1 MHPSHIAIRNPV
13 FVFIMVLV
21 ISIAGFQA
29 YKSIPREAAPDIQIP
44 LLIVSIP
51 FPGSSPE
58 DVESLISNKVEQEL
72 KTIKNLKEISSTS
85 SEGVSVLTLEFTSDF
100 DISEARTKVREK
112 MDQIK
117 PDLPADAEDYQ
128 VTEINLSEQPLM
140 ILNLAGDMGLLGLT
154 ELADDVK
161 EEIEGIPGILE
172 VRRAGG
178 LEKEIRVYVNPDKM
192 NYYKLALNQVSS
204 SISNENTN
212 LPGGTIT
219 MGPTKYMIRV
229 PGEFINPE
237 GINEALISAPNQV
250 PVRVRDI
257 AQVVFGYK
265 EVTSK
270 SRLDGLESVSL
281 SIVKRSGENLLAIR
295 NEVKSIIQR
304 LEKDYKEDVK
314 FSILSDQ
321 GEHVQQIVKDLENN
335 ILTGFV
341 LVFLVLLLV
350 MGISNALLVAVA
362 IPLSFLVSMIILNVM
377 GFTLN
382 IVVLFSLIL
391 SLGLLVDNA
400 IVIVENIY
408 RHRQA
413 GKSRIE
419 AAKLG
424 TKEIAIPVTT
434 STITT
439 VAAFFPL
446 IFMPGIAG
454 EFISFLP
461 KTLIVTLSSSL
472 FVALIINA
480 VFCSTMMRVKVNKEV
495 TSDFDELKLVDHSKI
510 LRIYQM
516 ILRSVLRFRFVTVI
530 VFIFLFIGTFYW
542 YGTNTFPRKRI
553 EFFPKT
559 EPSEAV
565 VNITAP
571 MGTTLEISDGYVTS
585 VEGYIE
591 NDMDKLDAVVAN
603 VGQRRG
609 SGASSSGSTTTYL
622 SHVVLDFP
630 SWQNWVEKPSEIIKN
645 LRQKLVK
652 MVGVQ
657 VKLAEAQSGPP
668 TGKAFN
674 LEVQGKDFSK
684 MIDSVEKIKKRIKD
698 IPGLVDLTDDFDRSR
713 PELKV
718 IIDRDKASRLGFRA
732 RDIASTVRT
741 AFNGKKVSVFRDGT
755 EEYDIWVQLD
765 QSFRKNQ
772 SDLASLFIF
781 TPTGEPVRLS
791 EIAKVD
797 TGPSYGSIRHVD
809 TERTITIS
817 GDAFR
822 VPGPVLVM
830 KAQRVLK
837 DLELPDGVRYKF
849 TGENKGRQET
859 QVFIGQALIIAIC
872 LILVVMIAQFNSIAL
887 PFIVITSVFMS
898 VMGVLLG
905 LIVHDRPFGIIMTGV
920 GTVALAG
927 IVVNNVIVM
936 LDFVVKLRKRGFA
949 RNEAMVLA
957 SAVRFRPVLLT
968 AVTTVI
974 GLAPMAMGMDIDFS
988 RDSPIVFGSES
999 GSFWKSM
1006 ALAIMYGL
1014 GVATFLTLIMVP
1026 TLYSL
1031 IEDGRERIK
1040 RLLSKY
1046 ISFENLNEI
1055 KTTPKLNE
1063 IN

>member
-1 MHPSHIAIRNPV
+1 
-13 FVFIMVLV
+13 
-21 ISIAGFQA
+21 
-29 YKSIPREAAPDIQIP
+29 
-44 LLIVSIP
+44 
-51 FPGSSPE
+51 
-58 DVESLISNKVEQEL
+58 
-72 KTIKNLKEISSTS
+72 
-85 SEGVSVLTLEFTSDF
+85 
-100 DISEARTKVREK
+100 
-112 MDQIK
+112 
-117 PDLPADAEDYQ
+117 
-128 VTEINLSEQPLM
+128 
-140 ILNLAGDMGLLGLT
+140 MGLLGLT
-154 ELADDVK
+154 ELADEVK

-229 PGEFINPE
+229 PGEFVSPE

-295 NEVKSIIQR
+295 DEVKSIIQR

-321 GEHVQQIVKDLENN
+321 GERVQQIVKDLENN
-335 ILTGFV
+335 IITGFV

-350 MGISNALLVAVA
+350 MGISNALLVAIA

-413 GKSRIE
+413 GRSRIE

-472 FVALIINA
+472 FVALIINS
-480 VFCSTMMRVKVNKEV
+480 VLCSTMMRVKVNKEV

-510 LRIYQM
+510 LRVYQM
-516 ILRSVLRFRFVTVI
+516 TLRGVLRFRFVTVM

-559 EPSEAV
+559 EPSEAI

-630 SWQNWVEKPSEIIKN
+630 SWQNWVEKPSEIIKESE
-645 LRQKLVK
+645 
-652 MVGVQ
+652 
-657 VKLAEAQSGPP
+657 AEI
-668 TGKAFN
+668 
-674 LEVQGKDFSK
+674 SK
-684 MIDSVEKIKKRIKD
+684 N
-698 IPGLVDLTDDFDRSR
+698 GW
-713 PELKV
+713 
-718 IIDRDKASRLGFRA
+718 
-732 RDIASTVRT
+732 ST
-741 AFNGKKVSVFRDGT
+741 S
-755 EEYDIWVQLD
+755 
-765 QSFRKNQ
+765 
-772 SDLASLFIF
+772 
-781 TPTGEPVRLS
+781 
-791 EIAKVD
+791 
-797 TGPSYGSIRHVD
+797 
-809 TERTITIS
+809 
-817 GDAFR
+817 
-822 VPGPVLVM
+822 
-830 KAQRVLK
+830 
-837 DLELPDGVRYKF
+837 
-849 TGENKGRQET
+849 
-859 QVFIGQALIIAIC
+859 
-872 LILVVMIAQFNSIAL
+872 
-887 PFIVITSVFMS
+887 
-898 VMGVLLG
+898 
-905 LIVHDRPFGIIMTGV
+905 
-920 GTVALAG
+920 
-927 IVVNNVIVM
+927 
-936 LDFVVKLRKRGFA
+936 
-949 RNEAMVLA
+949 
-957 SAVRFRPVLLT
+957 
-968 AVTTVI
+968 
-974 GLAPMAMGMDIDFS
+974 
-988 RDSPIVFGSES
+988 
-999 GSFWKSM
+999 
-1006 ALAIMYGL
+1006 
-1014 GVATFLTLIMVP
+1014 
-1026 TLYSL
+1026 
-1031 IEDGRERIK
+1031 
-1040 RLLSKY
+1040 
-1046 ISFENLNEI
+1046 
-1055 KTTPKLNE
+1055 
-1063 IN
+1063 

>member
-13 FVFIMVLV
+13 FVFVMVLV

-29 YKSIPREAAPDIQIP
+29 YKTIPREAAPDIQIP

-51 FPGSSPE
+51 FPGATPE
-58 DVESLISNKVEQEL
+58 DVESLITNKVEQEL
-72 KTIKNLKEISSTS
+72 KTIKNLEEISSTS

-100 DISEARTKVREK
+100 EISEARTKVREK

-128 VTEINLSEQPLM
+128 ISEINLSERPLM

-154 ELADDVK
+154 ELADEVK

-204 SISNENTN
+204 AISNENTN

-229 PGEFINPE
+229 PGEFVSPE

-257 AQVVFGYK
+257 AKVVFSYK

-295 NEVKSIIQR
+295 DEVKSIIKR

-321 GEHVQQIVKDLENN
+321 GERVQQIVKDLENN
-335 ILTGFV
+335 IITGFV

-350 MGISNALLVAVA
+350 MGISNALLVAIA

-419 AAKLG
+419 AALLG

-472 FVALIINA
+472 FVALIINS
-480 VFCSTMMRVKVNKEV
+480 VFCSTMMRVKVSKEV

-510 LRIYQM
+510 LRGYQM
-516 ILRSVLRFRFVTVI
+516 ALRGVLRFRFVTVM

-542 YGTNTFPRKRI
+542 YATNTFPRKRV

-571 MGTTLEISDGYVTS
+571 MGTTLEISDGYVTL

-591 NDMDKLDAVVAN
+591 DDMDKLDAVVAN

-657 VKLAEAQSGPP
+657 VKLAESQSGPP

-674 LEVQGKDFSK
+674 LEVQGEDFSK
-684 MIDSVEKIKKRIKD
+684 MIDSVEIIKQRIKD
-698 IPGLVDLTDDFDRSR
+698 IPGLVDLSDDFDRSR

-765 QSFRKNQ
+765 QSFRRNQ
-772 SDLASLFIF
+772 SDLSSLFIY
-781 TPTGEPVRLS
+781 TSSGEPVRLS

-797 TGPSYGSIRHVD
+797 TGPSYGSIRHTD
-809 TERTITIS
+809 TDRTITIS

-830 KAQRVLK
+830 KAQKALK
-837 DLELPDGVRYKF
+837 DLELPDGVQYKF
-849 TGENKGRQET
+849 TGENKGRKET
-859 QVFIGQALIIAIC
+859 QMFLGKAVLIAIGLIII
-872 LILVVMIAQFNSIAL
+872 VMVAQFNSIAL
-887 PFIVITSVFMS
+887 PLIVITSVFMS

-927 IVVNNVIVM
+927 IVVNNAIVM
-936 LDFVVKLRKRGFA
+936 LDFVVKLRKRGFG
-949 RNEAMVLA
+949 RNEAMILA

-968 AVTTVI
+968 AITTII
-974 GLAPMAMGMDIDFS
+974 GLAPIAMGMDIDFS
-988 RDSPIVFGSES
+988 RDSPVVFGSAS
-999 GSFWKSM
+999 ASFWKAM

-1014 GVATFLTLIMVP
+1014 GVATFLTLFMVP

-1031 IEDGRERIK
+1031 IEDGRERLI

-1046 ISFENLNEI
+1046 TSFENSNNI
-1055 KTTPKLNE
+1055 KV
-1063 IN
+1063 

>member
-51 FPGSSPE
+51 FPGASPE
-58 DVESLISNKVEQEL
+58 DVESLISNKAEQEL

-85 SEGVSVLTLEFTSDF
+85 SEGVSVLTLEFTADF

-117 PDLPADAEDYQ
+117 PDLPADTEDYQ

-140 ILNLAGDMGLLGLT
+140 ILNLAGDLGLLGLT
-154 ELADDVK
+154 ELADEVK

-192 NYYKLALNQVSS
+192 NFYKLALNQVSS

-229 PGEFINPE
+229 PGEFVSPE

-250 PVRVRDI
+250 PVRVKDI

-295 NEVKSIIQR
+295 DEVKSIIQR

-321 GEHVQQIVKDLENN
+321 GERVQQIVKDLENN
-335 ILTGFV
+335 IITGFV

-350 MGISNALLVAVA
+350 MGISNALLVAIA

-413 GKSRIE
+413 GRSRIE

-571 MGTTLEISDGYVTS
+571 MGTTLEISDGYVTL

-630 SWQNWVEKPSEIIKN
+630 SWQDWVEKPSEIIKN
-645 LRQKLVK
+645 LRRKLVN

-674 LEVQGKDFSK
+674 LEVQGDDFRK
-684 MIDSVEKIKKRIKD
+684 MIDAVEKIKKRIKD

-781 TPTGEPVRLS
+781 TPSGEPVRLN
-791 EIAKVD
+791 EIAKID

-830 KAQRVLK
+830 KAQQVLK

-859 QVFIGQALIIAIC
+859 QIFIGQALIIAIC

-905 LIVHDRPFGIIMTGV
+905 LIIHDRPFGIIMTGV

-936 LDFVVKLRKRGFA
+936 LDFVVKLRKQGFA

-1031 IEDGRERIK
+1031 IEDGRERLI

-1046 ISFENLNEI
+1046 ISFTNSNNI
-1055 KTTPKLNE
+1055 KA
-1063 IN
+1063 

>member
-51 FPGSSPE
+51 FPGASPE
-58 DVESLISNKVEQEL
+58 DVESLISNKAEQEL

-85 SEGVSVLTLEFTSDF
+85 SEGVSVLTLEFTADF

-117 PDLPADAEDYQ
+117 PDLPADTEDYQ

-140 ILNLAGDMGLLGLT
+140 ILNLAGDLGLLGLT
-154 ELADDVK
+154 ELADEVK

-229 PGEFINPE
+229 PGEFISPE

-295 NEVKSIIQR
+295 DEVKSIIQR
-304 LEKDYKEDVK
+304 LEKNYKEDVK

-321 GEHVQQIVKDLENN
+321 GERVQQIVKDLENN
-335 ILTGFV
+335 IITGFV

-350 MGISNALLVAVA
+350 MGISNALLVAIA

-413 GKSRIE
+413 GRSRIE

-630 SWQNWVEKPSEIIKN
+630 SWQDWVEKPSEIIKN
-645 LRQKLVK
+645 LRRKLVN

-674 LEVQGKDFSK
+674 LEVQGDDFSK
-684 MIDSVEKIKKRIKD
+684 MIDAVEKIKKRIKD

-781 TPTGEPVRLS
+781 TPSGEPVRLS

-830 KAQRVLK
+830 KAQQVLK

-859 QVFIGQALIIAIC
+859 QIFIGQALIIAIC

-936 LDFVVKLRKRGFA
+936 LDFVVKLRKQGFA

-1014 GVATFLTLIMVP
+1014 SVATFLTLIMVP

-1031 IEDGRERIK
+1031 IEDGRERLI

-1046 ISFENLNEI
+1046 ISFTNSNNI
-1055 KTTPKLNE
+1055 KA
-1063 IN
+1063 

>member
-350 MGISNALLVAVA
+350 MGISNALLVAIA

-413 GKSRIE
+413 GRSRIE

-516 ILRSVLRFRFVTVI
+516 ILRSVLRFRFVTVM

-1031 IEDGRERIK
+1031 IEDGRERIIK
-1040 RLLSKY
+1040 LLSKY
-1046 ISFENLNEI
+1046 FSFNNLNET
-1055 KTTPKLNE
+1055 KTVS
-1063 IN
+1063 

>member
-51 FPGSSPE
+51 FPGASPE
-58 DVESLISNKVEQEL
+58 DVESLISNKAEQEL

-85 SEGVSVLTLEFTSDF
+85 SEGVSVLTLEFTADF

-117 PDLPADAEDYQ
+117 PDLPADTEDYQ

-140 ILNLAGDMGLLGLT
+140 ILNLAGDLGLLGLT
-154 ELADDVK
+154 ELADEVK
-161 EEIEGIPGILE
+161 EEIESIPGILE

-178 LEKEIRVYVNPDKM
+178 LEKEIRVYVNPDKL

-229 PGEFINPE
+229 PGEFVSPE

-295 NEVKSIIQR
+295 DEVKSIIQR
-304 LEKDYKEDVK
+304 LEKNYKEDVK

-321 GEHVQQIVKDLENN
+321 GERVQQIVKDLENN
-335 ILTGFV
+335 IITGFV

-350 MGISNALLVAVA
+350 MGISNALLVAIA

-413 GKSRIE
+413 GRSRIE

-571 MGTTLEISDGYVTS
+571 MGTTLEISDGYVTL

-630 SWQNWVEKPSEIIKN
+630 SWQDWVEKPSEIIKN
-645 LRQKLVK
+645 LRRKLVN

-674 LEVQGKDFSK
+674 LEVQGDDFRK
-684 MIDSVEKIKKRIKD
+684 MIDAVEKIKKRIKD

-781 TPTGEPVRLS
+781 TPSGEPVRLS

-830 KAQRVLK
+830 KAQQVLK

-859 QVFIGQALIIAIC
+859 QIFIGQALIIAIC

-905 LIVHDRPFGIIMTGV
+905 LIIHDRPFGIIMTGV

-936 LDFVVKLRKRGFA
+936 LDFVVKLRKQGFA

-1014 GVATFLTLIMVP
+1014 SVATFLTLIMVP

-1031 IEDGRERIK
+1031 IEDGRERLI

-1046 ISFENLNEI
+1046 ISFTNSNNI
-1055 KTTPKLNE
+1055 KA
-1063 IN
+1063 

>member
-13 FVFIMVLV
+13 FVFVMVLV

-29 YKSIPREAAPDIQIP
+29 YKTIPREAAPDIQIP

-51 FPGSSPE
+51 FPGATPE
-58 DVESLISNKVEQEL
+58 DVESLITNKVEQEL
-72 KTIKNLKEISSTS
+72 KTIKNLEEISSTS

-100 DISEARTKVREK
+100 EISEARTKVREK

-128 VTEINLSEQPLM
+128 ISEINLSERPLM

-154 ELADDVK
+154 ELADEVK

-204 SISNENTN
+204 AISNENTN

-229 PGEFINPE
+229 PGEFISPE

-257 AQVVFGYK
+257 AKVVFSYK

-295 NEVKSIIQR
+295 DEVKSIIKR

-321 GEHVQQIVKDLENN
+321 GERVQQIVKDLENN
-335 ILTGFV
+335 IITGFV

-350 MGISNALLVAVA
+350 MGISNALLVAIA

-382 IVVLFSLIL
+382 IVVLFSMIL

-413 GKSRIE
+413 GRSRIE
-419 AAKLG
+419 AALLG

-472 FVALIINA
+472 FVALIINS
-480 VFCSTMMRVKVNKEV
+480 VFCSTMMRVKVSKEV

-510 LRIYQM
+510 LRGYQVA
-516 ILRSVLRFRFVTVI
+516 LRGVLRFRFVTVM

-542 YGTNTFPRKRI
+542 YATNTFPRKRV

-571 MGTTLEISDGYVTS
+571 MGTTLEISDGYVTL

-591 NDMDKLDAVVAN
+591 DDMDKLDAVVAN

-657 VKLAEAQSGPP
+657 VKLAESQSGPP

-674 LEVQGKDFSK
+674 LEVQGEDFSK
-684 MIDSVEKIKKRIKD
+684 MIDSVEIIKQRIKD
-698 IPGLVDLTDDFDRSR
+698 IPGLVDLSDDFDRSR

-765 QSFRKNQ
+765 QSFRRNQ
-772 SDLASLFIF
+772 SDLSSLFIY
-781 TPTGEPVRLS
+781 TSSGEPVRLS

-797 TGPSYGSIRHVD
+797 TGPSYGSIRHTD
-809 TERTITIS
+809 TDRTITIS

-830 KAQRVLK
+830 KAQKALK
-837 DLELPDGVRYKF
+837 DLELPDGVQYKF
-849 TGENKGRQET
+849 TGENKGRKET
-859 QVFIGQALIIAIC
+859 QMFLGKAVLIAIGLIII
-872 LILVVMIAQFNSIAL
+872 VMVAQFNSIAL
-887 PFIVITSVFMS
+887 PLIVITSVFMS

-927 IVVNNVIVM
+927 IVVNNAIVM
-936 LDFVVKLRKRGFA
+936 LDFVVKLRKRGFG
-949 RNEAMVLA
+949 RNEAMILA

-968 AVTTVI
+968 AITTII
-974 GLAPMAMGMDIDFS
+974 GLAPIAMGMDIDFS
-988 RDSPIVFGSES
+988 RDSPVVFGSAS
-999 GSFWKSM
+999 ASFWKAM

-1014 GVATFLTLIMVP
+1014 GVATFLTLFMVP

-1031 IEDGRERIK
+1031 IEDGRERLIK
-1040 RLLSKY
+1040 LLSKY
-1046 ISFENLNEI
+1046 TSFENSNNI
-1055 KTTPKLNE
+1055 KAESKLN
-1063 IN
+1063 

>member
-1 MHPSHIAIRNPV
+1 
-13 FVFIMVLV
+13 MVLV

-585 VEGYIE
+585 VEGYVE

>member
-51 FPGSSPE
+51 FPGASPE
-58 DVESLISNKVEQEL
+58 DVESLISNKAEQEL

-85 SEGVSVLTLEFTSDF
+85 SEGVSVLTLEFTADF

-140 ILNLAGDMGLLGLT
+140 ILNLAGDLGLLGLT
-154 ELADDVK
+154 ELADEVK

-229 PGEFINPE
+229 PGEFISPE

-295 NEVKSIIQR
+295 DEVKSIIQR
-304 LEKDYKEDVK
+304 LEKNYKEDVK

-321 GEHVQQIVKDLENN
+321 GERVQQIVKDLENN
-335 ILTGFV
+335 IITGFV

-350 MGISNALLVAVA
+350 MGISNALLVAIA

-413 GKSRIE
+413 GRSRIE

-630 SWQNWVEKPSEIIKN
+630 SWQDWVEKPSEIIKN
-645 LRQKLVK
+645 LRRKLVN

-674 LEVQGKDFSK
+674 LEVQGEDFSK
-684 MIDSVEKIKKRIKD
+684 MIDSVEIIKQRIKD

-781 TPTGEPVRLS
+781 TPSGEPVRLS

-830 KAQRVLK
+830 KAQQVLK

-859 QVFIGQALIIAIC
+859 QIFIGQALIIAIC

-936 LDFVVKLRKRGFA
+936 LDFVVKLRKQGFA

-1031 IEDGRERIK
+1031 IEDGRERLK

-1046 ISFENLNEI
+1046 ISFTNSNNI
-1055 KTTPKLNE
+1055 KA
-1063 IN
+1063 

>member
-51 FPGSSPE
+51 FPGASPE
-58 DVESLISNKVEQEL
+58 DVESLISNKAEQEL

-85 SEGVSVLTLEFTSDF
+85 SEGVSVLTLEFTADF

-117 PDLPADAEDYQ
+117 PDLPADTEDYQ

-140 ILNLAGDMGLLGLT
+140 ILNLAGDLGLLGLT
-154 ELADDVK
+154 ELADEVK
-161 EEIEGIPGILE
+161 EEIESIPGILE

-192 NYYKLALNQVSS
+192 NFYKLALNQVSS

-229 PGEFINPE
+229 PGEFVSPE

-295 NEVKSIIQR
+295 DVVKSIIQR
-304 LEKDYKEDVK
+304 LKKNYKEDVK

-321 GEHVQQIVKDLENN
+321 GERVQQIVKDLENN
-335 ILTGFV
+335 IITGFV

-350 MGISNALLVAVA
+350 MGISNALLVAIA

-413 GKSRIE
+413 GRSRIE

-630 SWQNWVEKPSEIIKN
+630 SWQDWVEKPSEIIKN
-645 LRQKLVK
+645 LRRKVVN

-674 LEVQGKDFSK
+674 LEVQGDDFRK
-684 MIDSVEKIKKRIKD
+684 MIDAVEKIKKRIKD

-781 TPTGEPVRLS
+781 TPSGEPVRLN
-791 EIAKVD
+791 EIAKID

-830 KAQRVLK
+830 KAQQVLK

-859 QVFIGQALIIAIC
+859 QIFIGQALIIAIC

-936 LDFVVKLRKRGFA
+936 LDFVVKLRKQGFA

-1031 IEDGRERIK
+1031 IEDGRERLI

-1046 ISFENLNEI
+1046 ISFENSNNI
-1055 KTTPKLNE
+1055 KAELKLN
-1063 IN
+1063 

>member
-21 ISIAGFQA
+21 ISIAGFKA

-51 FPGSSPE
+51 FPGATPE
-58 DVESLISNKVEQEL
+58 DVESLITNKVEQEL

-85 SEGVSVLTLEFTSDF
+85 SEGVAVLTLEFTSDF

-154 ELADDVK
+154 ELADEVK

-178 LEKEIRVYVNPDKM
+178 LEKEIRVYVNPDKL

-229 PGEFINPE
+229 PGEFISPE

-250 PVRVRDI
+250 PVRVKDI
-257 AQVVFGYK
+257 ARVVFGYK

-295 NEVKSIIQR
+295 DEVKSIIQR

-321 GEHVQQIVKDLENN
+321 GERVQQIVKDLENN
-335 ILTGFV
+335 IITGFV

-350 MGISNALLVAVA
+350 MGISNALLVAIA
-362 IPLSFLVSMIILNVM
+362 IPLSFLVSIIILNVM

-419 AAKLG
+419 AALLG

-472 FVALIINA
+472 FVALIINS
-480 VFCSTMMRVKVNKEV
+480 VLCSTMMRVKVNKEV

-510 LRIYQM
+510 LRVYQRT
-516 ILRSVLRFRFVTVI
+516 LRGVLRFRFVTVM

-542 YGTNTFPRKRI
+542 YGTNTFPRKRV

-559 EPSEAV
+559 EPSEAI

-571 MGTTLEISDGYVTS
+571 MGTTLDISDGYVTS

-591 NDMDKLDAVVAN
+591 SDMDKLDAVVAN

-657 VKLAEAQSGPP
+657 VKLVEAQSGPP

-674 LEVQGKDFSK
+674 LEVQGDDFSK
-684 MIDSVEKIKKRIKD
+684 MINSVEIIKQKIKD

-781 TPTGEPVRLS
+781 TSSGEPVRLS

-830 KAQRVLK
+830 KAQQALK

-859 QVFIGQALIIAIC
+859 QIFIGQALIIAIC

-936 LDFVVKLRKRGFA
+936 LDFVVKLRKQGFA

-1014 GVATFLTLIMVP
+1014 SVATFLTLFMVP

-1031 IEDGRERIK
+1031 IEDGRERLI

-1046 ISFENLNEI
+1046 ISFENSNNI
-1055 KTTPKLNE
+1055 KAELKLN
-1063 IN
+1063 

>member
-51 FPGSSPE
+51 FPGASPE
-58 DVESLISNKVEQEL
+58 DVESLISNKAEQEL

-85 SEGVSVLTLEFTSDF
+85 SEGVSVLTLEFTADF

-117 PDLPADAEDYQ
+117 PDLPADTEDYQ

-140 ILNLAGDMGLLGLT
+140 ILNLAGDLGLLGLT
-154 ELADDVK
+154 ELADEVK
-161 EEIEGIPGILE
+161 EEIESIPGILE

-192 NYYKLALNQVSS
+192 NFYKLALNQVSS

-229 PGEFINPE
+229 PGEFVSPE

-265 EVTSK
+265 EITSK

-295 NEVKSIIQR
+295 DEVKSIIQR
-304 LEKDYKEDVK
+304 LEKNYKEDVK

-321 GEHVQQIVKDLENN
+321 GERVQQIVKDLENN
-335 ILTGFV
+335 IITGFV

-350 MGISNALLVAVA
+350 MGISNALLVAIA

-413 GKSRIE
+413 GRSRIE

-630 SWQNWVEKPSEIIKN
+630 SWQDWVEKPSEIIKN
-645 LRQKLVK
+645 LRRKLVN

-674 LEVQGKDFSK
+674 LEVQGEDFSK
-684 MIDSVEKIKKRIKD
+684 MIDAVEKIKKRIKD

-781 TPTGEPVRLS
+781 TPSGEPVRLN
-791 EIAKVD
+791 EIAKID

-830 KAQRVLK
+830 KAQQVLK

-859 QVFIGQALIIAIC
+859 QIFIGQALIIAIC

-905 LIVHDRPFGIIMTGV
+905 LIIHDRPFGIIMTGV

-936 LDFVVKLRKRGFA
+936 LDFVVKLRKQGFA

-1031 IEDGRERIK
+1031 IEDGRERLI

-1046 ISFENLNEI
+1046 ISFTNSNNI
-1055 KTTPKLNE
+1055 KA
-1063 IN
+1063 

>member
-51 FPGSSPE
+51 FPGASPE
-58 DVESLISNKVEQEL
+58 DVESLISNKAEQEL

-85 SEGVSVLTLEFTSDF
+85 SEGVSVLTLEFTADF

-117 PDLPADAEDYQ
+117 PDLPADTEDYQ

-140 ILNLAGDMGLLGLT
+140 ILNLAGDLGLLGLT
-154 ELADDVK
+154 ELADEVK

-229 PGEFINPE
+229 PGEFVSPE

-295 NEVKSIIQR
+295 DEVKSIIQR
-304 LEKDYKEDVK
+304 LEKNYKEDVK

-321 GEHVQQIVKDLENN
+321 GERVQQIVKDLENN
-335 ILTGFV
+335 IITGFV

-413 GKSRIE
+413 GRSRIE

-571 MGTTLEISDGYVTS
+571 MGTTLEISDGYVTL

-630 SWQNWVEKPSEIIKN
+630 SWQDWVEKPSEIIKN
-645 LRQKLVK
+645 LRRKLVN

-674 LEVQGKDFSK
+674 LEVQGDDFRK
-684 MIDSVEKIKKRIKD
+684 MIDAVEKIKKRIKD

-781 TPTGEPVRLS
+781 TPSGEPVRLS

-830 KAQRVLK
+830 KAQQVLK
-837 DLELPDGVRYKF
+837 NLELPDGVRYKF

-859 QVFIGQALIIAIC
+859 QIFIGQALIIAIC

-905 LIVHDRPFGIIMTGV
+905 LIIHDRPFGIIMTGV

-936 LDFVVKLRKRGFA
+936 LDFVVKLRKQGFA

-1031 IEDGRERIK
+1031 IEDGRERLI

-1046 ISFENLNEI
+1046 ISFTNSNNI
-1055 KTTPKLNE
+1055 KA
-1063 IN
+1063 

>member
-1 MHPSHIAIRNPV
+1 
-13 FVFIMVLV
+13 MVLV

-44 LLIVSIP
+44 LLIVSVP

-516 ILRSVLRFRFVTVI
+516 ILRSVLRFRFVTVM

-1031 IEDGRERIK
+1031 IEDGRERIIK
-1040 RLLSKY
+1040 LLSKY
-1046 ISFENLNEI
+1046 FSFNNLNET
-1055 KTTPKLNE
+1055 KTVS
-1063 IN
+1063 

>member
-51 FPGSSPE
+51 FPGASPE
-58 DVESLISNKVEQEL
+58 DVESLISNKAEQEL

-85 SEGVSVLTLEFTSDF
+85 SEGVSVLTLEFTADF

-117 PDLPADAEDYQ
+117 PDLPADTEDYQ

-140 ILNLAGDMGLLGLT
+140 ILNLAGDLGLLGLT
-154 ELADDVK
+154 ELADEVK

-229 PGEFINPE
+229 PGEFVSPE

-295 NEVKSIIQR
+295 DEVKSIIQR
-304 LEKDYKEDVK
+304 LEKNYKEDVK

-321 GEHVQQIVKDLENN
+321 GERVQQIVKDLENN
-335 ILTGFV
+335 IITGFV

-413 GKSRIE
+413 GRSRIE

-571 MGTTLEISDGYVTS
+571 MGTTLEISDGYVTL

-630 SWQNWVEKPSEIIKN
+630 SWQDWVEKPSEIIKN
-645 LRQKLVK
+645 LRRKLVN

-674 LEVQGKDFSK
+674 LEVQGDDFRK
-684 MIDSVEKIKKRIKD
+684 MIDAVEKIKKRIKD

-781 TPTGEPVRLS
+781 TPSGEPVRLS

-830 KAQRVLK
+830 KAQQVLK

-859 QVFIGQALIIAIC
+859 QIFIGQALIIAIC

-905 LIVHDRPFGIIMTGV
+905 LIIHDRPFGIIMTGV

-936 LDFVVKLRKRGFA
+936 LDFVVKLRKQGFA

-1031 IEDGRERIK
+1031 IEDGRERLI

-1046 ISFENLNEI
+1046 ISFTNSNNI
-1055 KTTPKLNE
+1055 KA
-1063 IN
+1063 